1 MTSDSLLLQLL
12 EDMPTPALL
21 TTLKRKVLYAN
32 SAAEDLLKQS
42 DSELRDRTLPLSF
55 NNHDTFNSVA
65 LLDIADGHQ
74 CPVRYFSVPTF
85 WRGEQVRLVH
95 LEDVS
100 DQHELQEKVSFLAN
114 YDALTGLPNRELL
127 KDRMK
132 QAFSFGERRGSLL
145 AVVFIDLDSFKPI
158 NDSLGHELGDS
169 LLQAA
174 AERLKQSICPGDTLA
189 RLSGDEFVAL
199 LPDLAHYS
207 DAALVTER
215 MLAVMSEPFEI
226 GNNELHI
233 SASAGI
239 ATTDIFDEEPLL
251 LVRQADMAMYEAKK
265 LGRNNYQWFDNSL
278 DAEILKVLKIR
289 NALQSGIDNKQF
301 ELHYQPVFNLHN
313 NELIGCEAL
322 VRWNHPSMG
331 LISPVDFISVAE
343 NTGQI
348 VPLSRWILRRACK
361 DFKEIKDLMAPE
373 AVISVNISAI
383 HLLRGEFVTDIAKTL
398 AETGL
403 EARYLQLEMTES
415 VMVDHPE
422 LATEKLRELKVMGV
436 RIALD
441 DFGTGY
447 SSLSYLKSLPVDV
460 VKVDRSF
467 INELVN
473 HRHDA
478 AITEAIISMAH
489 HLRLKVIAE
498 GVETSAQR
506 DYLRRCGCD
515 AMQGFLLAK
524 PMPKMDAIEF
534 LKNYQA
540 TIELDDTELA
550 PTVLVVDDEDNVR
563 KSLRRLLV
571 RDGYQVLTANSAQQ
585 AFDILAQNRIDVVI
599 SDHRMPNM
607 TGVDFLTHTRSMYP
621 DTARIVLTAYQDEE
635 ALSKAVNE
643 GEVFRFL
650 TKPWDDEKLR
660 QVVREVI

>member
-1 MTSDSLLLQLL
+1 M
-12 EDMPTPALL
+12 A
-21 TTLKRKVLYAN
+21 R
-32 SAAEDLLKQS
+32 SASAVS
-42 DSELRDRTLPLSF
+42 
-55 NNHDTFNSVA
+55 A
-65 LLDIADGHQ
+65 
-74 CPVRYFSVPTF
+74 
-85 WRGEQVRLVH
+85 

-158 NDSLGHELGDS
+158 NDSLGHEMGDS

-174 AERLKQSICPGDTLA
+174 AERLKQSIRPGDTLA

-215 MLAVMSEPFEI
+215 MLGAMSKPFEI

-239 ATTDIFDEEPLL
+239 ATTDIFDQEPLL

-278 DAEILKVLKIR
+278 DAEILKALKIR

-331 LISPVDFISVAE
+331 LVSPVDFISVAE

-348 VPLSRWILRRACK
+348 VPLSRWILHRACK
-361 DFKEIKDLMAPE
+361 DFKKVKDLMASE

-383 HLLRGEFVTDIAKTL
+383 HLLRTEFVTDISNAL
-398 AETGL
+398 AAAGL
-403 EARYLQLEMTES
+403 EARYLQLEMTET

-422 LATEKLRELKVMGV
+422 LAIEKLTELKAMGV

-515 AMQGFLLAK
+515 AMQGFLLAR
-524 PMPKMDAIEF
+524 PMSKITLTEF
-534 LKNYQA
+534 LESYKA
-540 TIELDDTELA
+540 TIEQDDKELT
-550 PTVLVVDDEDNVR
+550 PRILVVDDEDNVR

-571 RDGYQVLTANSAQQ
+571 RDGYQVLTANGAQEG
-585 AFDILAQNRIDVVI
+585 FDILAQNRINVVI

-607 TGVDFLTHTRSMYP
+607 TGVDFMTHTRSMYP

-660 QVVREVI
+660 QVVREAI

>member
-12 EDMPTPALL
+12 GDMPTPALL

-32 SAAEDLLKQS
+32 SAAETLLKQS

-55 NNHDTFNSVA
+55 NNQDSFNSVA
-65 LLDIADGHQ
+65 LLDIADGSQ

-85 WRGEQVRLVH
+85 WHDQQVRLVH

-158 NDSLGHELGDS
+158 NDSLGHEMGDS

-174 AERLKQSICPGDTLA
+174 AERLKQSIRPGDTLA

-215 MLAVMSEPFEI
+215 MLGAMSKPFEI

-239 ATTDIFDEEPLL
+239 ATTDIFDQEPLL

-278 DAEILKVLKIR
+278 DAEILKALKIR
-289 NALQSGIDNKQF
+289 NALQSGIANKQF

-331 LISPVDFISVAE
+331 LVSPVDFISVAE

-348 VPLSRWILRRACK
+348 VPLSRWILHRACK
-361 DFKEIKDLMAPE
+361 DFKKVKDLMAPG

-383 HLLRGEFVTDIAKTL
+383 HLLRTEFVTDISNAL
-398 AETGL
+398 AAAGL
-403 EARYLQLEMTES
+403 EARYLQLEMTET

-422 LATEKLRELKVMGV
+422 LAIEKLTELKAMGV

-515 AMQGFLLAK
+515 AMQGFLLAR
-524 PMPKMDAIEF
+524 PMPKITLTEF
-534 LKNYQA
+534 LESYKA
-540 TIELDDTELA
+540 TIEQDDKELT
-550 PTVLVVDDEDNVR
+550 PRILVVDDEDNVR

-571 RDGYQVLTANSAQQ
+571 RDGYQVLTANGAQEG
-585 AFDILAQNRIDVVI
+585 FDILAQNRIDVVI

-607 TGVDFLTHTRSMYP
+607 TGVDFMTHTRSMYP

-660 QVVREVI
+660 QVVREAI